1 MNNVS
6 FVGRLTADP
15 DEPATTRS
23 GKKVLDLR
31 VAINHYK
38 RAASGADTDQP
49 PAGDDSAKRERAAT
63 FVTVR
68 CWNATAENVRQYLE
82 KGALVG
88 VTGSLDSDEWQD
100 KSTGEKRHK
109 VYVTAR
115 SVDFLE
121 RRIDQAA
128 NSAANVDPLGAGV
141 EPF

>member
-1 MNNVS
+1 M
-6 FVGRLTADP
+6 TAP
-15 DEPATTRS
+15 R
-23 GKKVLDLR
+23 
-31 VAINHYK
+31 
-38 RAASGADTDQP
+38 
-49 PAGDDSAKRERAAT
+49 RERGAT

-100 KSTGEKRHK
+100 KTTGEKRHK

>member
-31 VAINHYK
+31 VAINHYR
-38 RAASGADTDQP
+38 RAASTADTDQGS
-49 PAGDDSAKRERAAT
+49 AGDEGAKRERGVT

-88 VTGSLDSDEWQD
+88 VSGSLDSDEWQD
-100 KSTGEKRHK
+100 QTTGEKRHK

-115 SVDFLE
+115 SIDFLE
-121 RRIDQAA
+121 RRIAQAA
-128 NSAANVDPLGAGV
+128 LSAANDSLGAGV

>member
-15 DEPATTRS
+15 DEPTTTPT
-23 GKKVLDLR
+23 GKKIVDLR
-31 VAINHYK
+31 VAINPYR
-38 RAASGADTDQP
+38 RATAPTGSDARQ
-49 PAGDDSAKRERAAT
+49 GDDSSKRDRSAT

-88 VTGSLDSDEWQD
+88 VSGSLDSDEWYD
-100 KSTGEKRHK
+100 KDTGEKRHK

-121 RRIDQAA
+121 RRIDRAA
-128 NSAANVDPLGAGV
+128 LAGTDAEPIGV
-141 EPF
+141 EAF